1 MPVLRRN
8 RNDRSVISL
17 GGDRGR
23 RPVYVRSASNRVE
36 ILCTAVKDAMCQ
48 KRAPRSF
55 APRQAHVEQRFTG
68 PVAFR
73 RVRRQ

>member
-1 MPVLRRN
+1 MQCQLSPAADIGSDL
-8 RNDRSVISL
+8 L
-17 GGDRGR
+17 MT
-23 RPVYVRSASNRVE
+23 E
-36 ILCTAVKDAMCQ
+36 KCQ

-73 RVRRQ
+73 RVRRLQNHKRVATTKTAPFGGVSLGVRAG